1 MSESK
6 PASASKST
14 PRPNLSTTLYWL
26 LLSTAAVFFTLH
38 FLHLRADFPNF
49 SPWDDWSKYTDEG
62 WYGDAAIR
70 QVLFGHWYWKGDFN
84 PAVALP
90 VWPALQYLVFRFTG
104 ASLTAARALTVCI
117 FGLTLYVSWL
127 LLHRHRD
134 SETTTRPLAAPLAM
148 FLLCTSPFLYAF
160 NRTAIIEPLL
170 ICLTL
175 LALLAASCL
184 SSRTLSESKGKG
196 FAFPA
201 PTTNVSS
208 RPESASLAHAAER
221 PAFRLR
227 HVLPAI
233 ALGLLLPTIILTK
246 TTGICLFPAIAYMVW
261 ARTGYRLRPT
271 IRLAIL
277 PASIA
282 AVTWLAYYML
292 FAHRYLEDYRY
303 IFSANGY
310 TGFELAPLATVVL
323 NTFSDGLWIGHV
335 LYPIFFIA
343 IALAIFWR
351 PRLFAN
357 PLIPALLLW
366 IAGYFTF
373 LGYHNNL
380 QPRYYLVV
388 AVPVTLILALAI
400 ECFATTRIT
409 AILATA
415 AVLAVAIPDAIQ
427 TLSFVFHP
435 TYTFVDA
442 AEGIRQVVLAD
453 KTHSNLVLS
462 ISGSDLTLMTGLPS
476 IDDDFG
482 TMDLDERVRAYRPGW
497 YAAWNQVDDDKM
509 DALRPLYRLT
519 RVAAFP
525 AMDDPD
531 RNLLILYR
539 LDPAIAPPPP
549 VHHKRP
555 TPKALVT
562 KLGQQPTTQQ
572 LTH

>member
-1 MSESK
+1 MPEPASK
-6 PASASKST
+6 PTA
-14 PRPNLSTTLYWL
+14 NLSTILRWL
-26 LLSTAAVFFTLH
+26 ILSVAAIFFALH
-38 FLHLRADFPNF
+38 FLHLRADFPNN

-90 VWPALQYLVFRFTG
+90 VWPALEYLVFRITG
-104 ASLTAARALTVCI
+104 VSLTAARALTLCV
-117 FGLTLYVSWL
+117 FGLTLVIAWL
-127 LLHRHRD
+127 LLQRHPTL
-134 SETTTRPLAAPLAM
+134 ETKTRPLAAPLAM
-148 FLLCTSPFLYAF
+148 LLLCTSPFLYAF

-175 LALLAASCL
+175 LALLAAS
-184 SSRTLSESKGKG
+184 
-196 FAFPA
+196 
-201 PTTNVSS
+201 
-208 RPESASLAHAAER
+208 SLNARRSGPWALN
-221 PAFRLR
+221 PG
-227 HVLPAI
+227 PW

-246 TTGICLFPAIAYMVW
+246 TTGICLFPAIFYLIW
-261 ARTGYRLRPT
+261 ARAGYRLRPT
-271 IRLAIL
+271 LRLAIL
-277 PASIA
+277 PASVGA
-282 AVTWLAYYML
+282 ALWLAYYIL
-292 FAHRYLEDYRY
+292 FAHRYIEDFRY

-323 NTFSDGLWIGHV
+323 NTVSDGLWIGPV
-335 LYPIFFIA
+335 LYSLFFA
-343 IALAIFWR
+343 ALALGLFWR

-357 PLIPALLLW
+357 PLVPALLLW

-380 QPRYYLVV
+380 QPRYYLVI
-388 AVPVTLILALAI
+388 AVPIALIVALAI
-400 ECFATTRIT
+400 DCFATTRLT
-409 AILATA
+409 AILATI
-415 AVLAVAIPDAIQ
+415 AVLAIAVPDAIR
-427 TLSFVFHP
+427 TLDFVLHP
-435 TYTFVDA
+435 TYTFLTA
-442 AEGIRQVVLAD
+442 AQGIRNIVLAD
-453 KTHSNLVLS
+453 KTHSHLILS

-482 TMDLDERVRAYRPGW
+482 TMNLDERVRAYRPGW

-519 RVAAFP
+519 RVASFP
-525 AMDDPD
+525 ALDDPD

-539 LDPAIAPPPP
+539 LDPATTPPPP
-549 VHHKRP
+549 PHKKSRTPRP
-555 TPKALVT
+555 LIT

>member
-1 MSESK
+1 DGEPMSES
-6 PASASKST
+6 ASKPTFHPDFST
-14 PRPNLSTTLYWL
+14 ILRWVMLSV
-26 LLSTAAVFFTLH
+26 AAAFFVLH
-38 FLHLRADFPNF
+38 FVHLRADFPNF

-62 WYGDAAIR
+62 WYGDGAIR

-90 VWPALQYLVFRFTG
+90 VWPALEYLVFRFTG

-117 FGLTLYVSWL
+117 FGLTLYISWL
-127 LLHRHRD
+127 LLRRHRT
-134 SETTTRPLAAPLAM
+134 SGTALAAPLAM

-175 LALLAASCL
+175 LALLAASTL
-184 SSRTLSESKGKG
+184 NARPSGPWTLSPG
-196 FAFPA
+196 PW
-201 PTTNVSS
+201 
-208 RPESASLAHAAER
+208 
-221 PAFRLR
+221 
-227 HVLPAI
+227 
-233 ALGLLLPTIILTK
+233 ALGLLLP
-246 TTGICLFPAIAYMVW
+246 A
-261 ARTGYRLRPT
+261 T
-271 IRLAIL
+271 IRLAML
-277 PASIA
+277 PGVIA
-282 AVTWLAYYML
+282 AITWLAYYFF

-335 LYPIFFIA
+335 LYSLFFITM
-343 IALAIFWR
+343 ALAIFWR

-357 PLIPALLLW
+357 PLVPALLLW

-380 QPRYYLVV
+380 QPRYYLVI
-388 AVPVTLILALAI
+388 AVPVILILSLAI
-400 ECFATTRIT
+400 DCFATTRIT
-409 AILATA
+409 AIFATA
-415 AVLAVAIPDAIQ
+415 AVLAIAIPDAIR
-427 TLSFVFHP
+427 TLGFVFHP
-435 TYTFVDA
+435 TYTFVNA
-442 AEGIRQVVLAD
+442 AQSVRNVVLAD
-453 KTHSNLVLS
+453 KAHSNLILS

-539 LDPAIAPPPP
+539 LDPAIVPPPP
-549 VHHKRP
+549 SHVKAR
-555 TPKALVT
+555 TPKPLIT

>member
-1 MSESK
+1 MIEPPAK
-6 PASASKST
+6 PTTRPDFST
-14 PRPNLSTTLYWL
+14 ILRWLMLSV
-26 LLSTAAVFFTLH
+26 AAVFFVLH

-62 WYGDAAIR
+62 WYGDGAIR
-70 QVLFGHWYWKGDFN
+70 QTLFGHWYWKGDFN

-90 VWPALQYLVFRFTG
+90 IWPSLEYLVFRFTG
-104 ASLTAARALTVCI
+104 VSLTAARALTVCV
-117 FGLTLYVSWL
+117 FGLTLWITWL
-127 LLHRHRD
+127 LLHRYPT
-134 SETTTRPLAAPLAM
+134 SETRRPFAAPLAIL
-148 FLLCTSPFLYAF
+148 LLCTSPFLYAF

-170 ICLTL
+170 ICLAL
-175 LALLAASCL
+175 LALLAASTL
-184 SSRTLSESKGKG
+184 DARPSGLWTLS
-196 FAFPA
+196 P
-201 PTTNVSS
+201 
-208 RPESASLAHAAER
+208 RPWS
-221 PAFRLR
+221 
-227 HVLPAI
+227 
-233 ALGLLLPTIILTK
+233 LGLLLPAIILTK
-246 TTGICLFPAIAYMVW
+246 TTGICLFPAIFYMLW
-261 ARTGYRLRPT
+261 ARARYRLRPAL
-271 IRLAIL
+271 RLAIL
-277 PASIA
+277 PTALG
-282 AVTWLAYYML
+282 VTIWLAYYIL

-310 TGFELAPLATVVL
+310 TGFELAPLAAVVL
-323 NTFSDGLWIGHV
+323 NTFSDGLWIGPV
-335 LYPIFFIA
+335 IYTLFFVTL
-343 IALAIFWR
+343 ALALFWR

-357 PLIPALLLW
+357 PLVPVLLLW

-380 QPRYYLVV
+380 QPRYYLVI

-400 ECFATTRIT
+400 ECFATTRLT
-409 AILATA
+409 AVLATA
-415 AVLAVAIPDAIQ
+415 AVLAIVIPDATQ
-427 TLSFVFHP
+427 TLAFAFNP

-442 AEGIRQVVLAD
+442 AEGVRQIVLAD

-482 TMDLDERVRAYRPGW
+482 TMDLDERVRVYRPGW

-539 LDPAIAPPPP
+539 LDPATAPPPP
-549 VHHKRP
+549 THPRRP
-555 TPKALVT
+555 TPKPLIT

-572 LTH
+572 LIH

>member
-1 MSESK
+1 MSEPAFK
-6 PASASKST
+6 PTA
-14 PRPNLSTTLYWL
+14 NLSTILRWL
-26 LLSTAAVFFTLH
+26 LLSVAAIFFILH
-38 FLHLRADFPNF
+38 FLHLRADFPNN

-62 WYGDAAIR
+62 WYGDGAIR

-90 VWPALQYLVFRFTG
+90 VWPALEYLVFRIAG
-104 ASLTAARALTVCI
+104 VSLTAARALTLFV
-117 FGLTLYVSWL
+117 FGLTLVIAWL
-127 LLHRHRD
+127 LLHRHPTL
-134 SETTTRPLAAPLAM
+134 ETKTRPLAAPLAM
-148 FLLCTSPFLYAF
+148 LLLCTSPFLYAF

-175 LALLAASCL
+175 LALLAASSLHLRL
-184 SSRTLSESKGKG
+184 SGTWNLGPG
-196 FAFPA
+196 
-201 PTTNVSS
+201 T
-208 RPESASLAHAAER
+208 SAQPSAAER
-221 PAFRLR
+221 FR
-227 HVLPAI
+227 HTLPTI
-233 ALGLLLPTIILTK
+233 ALALLLPTIILTK
-246 TTGICLFPAIAYMVW
+246 TTGICLFPAIFYLIW
-261 ARTGYRLRPT
+261 ARAGYRLRPT
-271 IRLAIL
+271 LRLAIF
-277 PASIA
+277 PATIGTA
-282 AVTWLAYYML
+282 IWIAYYIL
-292 FAHRYLEDYRY
+292 FAHRYLEDFRY

-323 NTFSDGLWIGHV
+323 NTVSDGLWIGPI
-335 LYPIFFIA
+335 LYPLFLA
-343 IALAIFWR
+343 ALALAVFWR

-366 IAGYFTF
+366 IAGYFAF

-380 QPRYYLVV
+380 QPRYYLVI
-388 AVPVTLILALAI
+388 AVPITLIVALAI
-400 ECFATTRIT
+400 DCFATTRLT

-415 AVLAVAIPDAIQ
+415 AVLAIAIPDAIR
-427 TLSFVFHP
+427 TLHFVRHP
-435 TYTFVDA
+435 TYTFLTA
-442 AEGIRQVVLAD
+442 AQGIRNVVLAD
-453 KTHSNLVLS
+453 KTHSHLILS

-482 TMDLDERVRAYRPGW
+482 TMDLDERVRVYRPGW

-539 LDPAIAPPPP
+539 LDPATAPPPP
-549 VHHKRP
+549 PHRKPR
-555 TPKALVT
+555 TPKPLIT